1 MRRRRLHFGDW
12 NAVCHRDGAGRGG
25 FRWSLGQV
33 VQQQPSSQL
42 WEEPVGYITRR
53 SWLQLNTKHLLLLL
67 LHTVQTQNLSTDLNV
82 STDHPTP
89 QRTTMDRFRSKM
101 LGLFIICMSL
111 QDGCGLPLSDQQ
123 EALVSEPPPRHI
135 RTKRCSCSNWE
146 DRECIYFCHLDIIWV
161 NTPSKLLPY
170 GLGSST
176 SRRRRSASRCE
187 CRDPAD
193 KTCRG
198 FCHKS
203 PEDGRTEVLQNVSGT
218 NNRRLLTALRSV
230 VKLNTAIAKDIQ
242 SSNSSG
248 AKKTKTRR

>member
-1 MRRRRLHFGDW
+1 M
-12 NAVCHRDGAGRGG
+12 
-25 FRWSLGQV
+25 
-33 VQQQPSSQL
+33 
-42 WEEPVGYITRR
+42 WEEPVGYISRR

-67 LHTVQTQNLSTDLNV
+67 HRVQTLNLPTDLNV
-82 STDHPTP
+82 SPDCRCFHPTP
-89 QRTTMDRFRSKM
+89 QRTTMNRFRSKM

-123 EALVSEPPPRHI
+123 EAIVSEPHQRHI

-170 GLGSST
+170 GLGSSA

-187 CRDPAD
+187 CSDPAD
-193 KTCRG
+193 KTCHG

-203 PEDGRTEVLQNVSGT
+203 PEDGRTEALQKVTSINSH
-218 NNRRLLTALRSV
+218 RFLTALRSV
-230 VKLNTAIAKDIQ
+230 VKLNMAIAKGIQ

>member
-1 MRRRRLHFGDW
+1 
-12 NAVCHRDGAGRGG
+12 
-25 FRWSLGQV
+25 
-33 VQQQPSSQL
+33 
-42 WEEPVGYITRR
+42 
-53 SWLQLNTKHLLLLL
+53 
-67 LHTVQTQNLSTDLNV
+67 
-82 STDHPTP
+82 
-89 QRTTMDRFRSKM
+89 MDPFRSKM

-123 EALVSEPPPRHI
+123 EALVSEPHQRHI

-161 NTPSKLLPY
+161 NTPSKILPY
-170 GLGSST
+170 GMGSSA

-187 CRDPAD
+187 CHDPAD

-198 FCHKS
+198 FCHKNFKVNGKTHIFVGFLWLFLINNK
-203 PEDGRTEVLQNVSGT
+203 EFLTRTLVSC
-218 NNRRLLTALRSV
+218 LRSV
-230 VKLNTAIAKDIQ
+230 VKLNMAIAKDIQ

>member
-1 MRRRRLHFGDW
+1 MYRITLS
-12 NAVCHRDGAGRGG
+12 N
-25 FRWSLGQV
+25 
-33 VQQQPSSQL
+33 L
-42 WEEPVGYITRR
+42 WYLP
-53 SWLQLNTKHLLLLL
+53 
-67 LHTVQTQNLSTDLNV
+67 
-82 STDHPTP
+82 
-89 QRTTMDRFRSKM
+89 
-101 LGLFIICMSL
+101 
-111 QDGCGLPLSDQQ
+111 GCGLPLSDQQ

-203 PEDGRTEVLQNVSGT
+203 PEDGRTEVLQKVSGT

-242 SSNSSG
+242 SSLSSG
-248 AKKTKTRR
+248 AKKTKTRSGGPETLSDSSKLFLTPELKGIPHHVEAGVET

>member
-1 MRRRRLHFGDW
+1 M
-12 NAVCHRDGAGRGG
+12 
-25 FRWSLGQV
+25 
-33 VQQQPSSQL
+33 
-42 WEEPVGYITRR
+42 WEEPVGYISRR
-53 SWLQLNTKHLLLLL
+53 SWLQLNTRHLLLLL
-67 LHTVQTQNLSTDLNV
+67 HRVQTQNLSTDLTE
-82 STDHPTP
+82 STDRRLFHPAP
-89 QRTTMDRFRSKM
+89 HRATMDRFQSKM

-111 QDGCGLPLSDQQ
+111 QDGSGLPLSDQQ
-123 EALVSEPPPRHI
+123 EALVSESHLRHI

-170 GLGSST
+170 GLGSSA

-193 KTCRG
+193 KTCLG

-203 PEDGRTEVLQNVSGT
+203 PEDGRTEVSQKVTDT

-230 VKLNTAIAKDIQ
+230 VTLNMAIAKGIQ

-248 AKKTKTRR
+248 TKKTKTRR